1 VSGVRKRAVTFFL
14 RRTVLLLLL
23 PASMCVSQQPA
34 LNEQPLDLLDHLAG
48 KWTLKGRL
56 GNEQTVHD
64 VEADWVL
71 NEGYLRLHEISHERD
86 QGGKPAYEAIVFL
99 AWESKSRQY
108 SCLWLDSTAPGG
120 LSNPM
125 AHGAQAG
132 SSIPLIWVFSPSH
145 SLHTTFAY
153 DRRSDTWRLTID
165 DLDQGKSE
173 RFGDVVL
180 SRKASSGRKAGG
192 GGGPTDSEG

>member
-1 VSGVRKRAVTFFL
+1 MSGVRRRPVTFL
-14 RRTVLLLLL
+14 CRTVLLLLL
-23 PASMCVSQQPA
+23 PASMCVSQQSA
-34 LNEQPLDLLDHLAG
+34 LDEQPLDLLDHLAG
-48 KWTLKGRL
+48 KWTLNGRL
-56 GNEQTVHD
+56 GTKQTVHD

-71 NEGYLRLHEISHERD
+71 NKGYLRLHEISRERD
-86 QGGKPAYEAIVFL
+86 QSGKPAYEAIVFL
-99 AWESKSRQY
+99 AWEPKSRQY

-125 AHGAQAG
+125 AHGVQSG

-153 DRRSDTWRLTID
+153 DQRSDTWRLTID

-180 SRKASSGRKAGG
+180 RRKANSARKAGG
-192 GGGPTDSEG
+192 GGDPTDSEG

>member
-1 VSGVRKRAVTFFL
+1 MFGFRKRLVTFL
-14 RRTVLLLLL
+14 RRPVLLLLMS
-23 PASMCVSQQPA
+23 ASTCVSQQPVA
-34 LNEQPLDLLDHLAG
+34 NEQPLNLLDHLAG

-56 GNEQTVHD
+56 GTKQTAHD

-71 NEGYLRLHEISHERD
+71 NKGYLRLHEISHERD
-86 QGGKPAYEAIVFL
+86 NGGKPAYEAIVFL
-99 AWESKSRQY
+99 AWEPKSREY

-120 LSNPM
+120 LSNPI
-125 AHGAQAG
+125 AHGAQGG

-153 DRRSDTWRLTID
+153 DKRSDTWRLTID

-180 SRKASSGRKAGG
+180 SRKANSGRKAGG
-192 GGGPTDSEG
+192 GGGHTNSEG